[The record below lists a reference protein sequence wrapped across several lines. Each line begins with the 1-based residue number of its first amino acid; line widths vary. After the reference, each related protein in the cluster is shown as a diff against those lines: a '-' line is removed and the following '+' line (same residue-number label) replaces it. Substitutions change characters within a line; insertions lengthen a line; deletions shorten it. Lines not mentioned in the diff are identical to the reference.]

1 MNENYLE
8 ETYFPNLESASPE
21 TKREYVL
28 AIFLRREI
36 AYQIMSFGHISKEEM
51 LENIAE
57 EGKLEEVG
65 ISVNEASILIDRYNL
80 YEGTYEFYLHS
91 LEHAFDEEER

>member
-1 MNENYLE
+1 MD
-8 ETYFPNLESASPE
+8 
-21 TKREYVL
+21 
-28 AIFLRREI
+28 
-36 AYQIMSFGHISKEEM
+36 FGKISKEEM